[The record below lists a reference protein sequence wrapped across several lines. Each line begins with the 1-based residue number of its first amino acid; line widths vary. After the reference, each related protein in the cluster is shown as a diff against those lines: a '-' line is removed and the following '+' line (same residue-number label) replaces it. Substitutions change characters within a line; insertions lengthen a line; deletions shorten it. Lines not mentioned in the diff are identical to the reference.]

1 MLISEL
7 DTDYLEVSARALLKV
22 ASETYFKVKKA
33 ENLAFLGYFF
43 RSKNGGIWLIFF
55 IILER
60 SCLVQIYTF
69 WKSVHK
75 LFVHSSFVAIGS
87 SE

>member
-22 ASETYFKVKKA
+22 ASETYFKGKKA

-43 RSKNGGIWLIFF
+43 RSKNGGI
-55 IILER
+55 
-60 SCLVQIYTF
+60 
-69 WKSVHK
+69 
-75 LFVHSSFVAIGS
+75 
-87 SE
+87 